1 MSRVTRLDRRTLLRG
16 AGALVALPFLE
27 AMTAPRGLA
36 LTMRA
41 DAPRRMVFVYVPNG
55 VHMPAW
61 RPTTTGADYVL
72 PATLEPLAPFRDSLL
87 VLSGLVH
94 DKARANGDGPGDHA
108 RASAAFLT
116 GCQPFK
122 TDGTAIRAGVSVDQ
136 VAAARV
142 GTATRLRS
150 LEIGIEGGAQSG
162 QCDSGYACAYSSN
175 LSWSTPHTPN
185 PKETDPRLVFDR
197 LFRDGD
203 ENETPEARALRL
215 KRRASILDWVRDDAR
230 ALQGRLGS
238 ADRRKLDEYLTAV
251 RELERRIEA
260 SASGVGSGVPDSAR
274 PPAAPADYA
283 EHIRLQSDL
292 LVLALRTDTTRIA
305 TFSYANEG
313 SNRSY
318 AFLGV
323 PEGHHDISHHGN
335 DQGKLAKIQLVNHFH
350 VKQLAYLLTKLRE
363 SQEGEGDLL
372 ANSMIVYGS
381 GISDGNRHNHDDL
394 PLLLAGRGG
403 GRVASGR
410 HVQVAKDTPVA
421 NLFVTMLEK
430 MDVSVARHGDST
442 GKLDLS

>member
-1 MSRVTRLDRRTLLRG
+1 LRG
-16 AGALVALPFLE
+16 AGALVALPLLE

-36 LTMRA
+36 LGLRA

-61 RPTTTGADYVL
+61 RPTSTGADYVL

-122 TDGTAIRAGVSVDQ
+122 TDGTAIKAGVSVDQ
-136 VAAARV
+136 VAAARM
-142 GTATRLRS
+142 GTMTRLRS
-150 LEIGIEGGAQSG
+150 LEIGVEGGAQSG

-215 KRRASILDWVRDDAR
+215 KRRASILDWVRDDAH
-230 ALQGRLGS
+230 ALEGRLGS

-251 RELERRIEA
+251 RELERRVE
-260 SASGVGSGVPDSAR
+260 ASGVGSGVPDSAR
-274 PPAAPADYA
+274 PAAAPADYA
-283 EHIRLQSDL
+283 EHIRLLSDL
-292 LVLALRTDTTRIA
+292 LVLALRTDTTRIV

-335 DQGKLAKIQLVNHFH
+335 DPDKLAKIQLVNHFH
-350 VKQLAYLLTKLRE
+350 VKQLAYLLTKLSE
-363 SQEGEGDLL
+363 SKEGESDLL
-372 ANSMIVYGS
+372 ANSMVVYGS

-403 GRVASGR
+403 GRIASGR

-430 MDVSVARHGDST
+430 MDVTVARHGDST
-442 GKLDLS
+442 GKLDLT